1 MSAATGERRVSL
13 ARSTAVMTAGTVL
26 SRATGVIRLAVFAAV
41 FGIAESRLP
50 DTYNLANTFP
60 NILYEL
66 VLGGVVTSIF
76 VPLFVE
82 LLEKEER
89 DRAWRVIGAIVTVS
103 LIGLTVIALVGI
115 LAAPWIARFYA
126 GRLEGADYELQVEA
140 ITFLLRL
147 FLPQIV
153 LYGVYFITSG
163 ILNAHKRFGPQMWT
177 PIVNNLV
184 LIGVFI
190 YFQQVYGAVTLS
202 SITDRQLLIIG
213 LGTTASVAPM
223 GLLLLPYLRG
233 LGRIR
238 FNLTLRHPA
247 VAKLAKLGVFVIGFV
262 VANQAGYIVIQWLAN
277 KQQGA
282 YSAYISAMTF
292 FLMPIGLFVWSIT
305 TALVPSLSEH
315 ATNGRWQD
323 FRDQVAVGIRSL
335 LFLMLPAALG
345 YLVLGELIVRVL
357 LEHGLATGAST
368 ELVTDVLRFF
378 VLGLVQFSVFQLF
391 VRAFYAMQNTKT
403 PFFVNVVVVVVN
415 VALAI
420 PMFVWFE
427 VRGIAAAQA
436 IANTVGMVVLG
447 ILLARK
453 LGGFKGSELPSAA
466 TRIAI
471 AAGGMTALVW
481 GGLFVAERLLEAP
494 GFAGSVV
501 ILSILVVAGA
511 ASYLGLAQVARVKEL
526 DYVRSLVRRRGAEPG
541 EVPA

>member
-1 MSAATGERRVSL
+1 
-13 ARSTAVMTAGTVL
+13 MTAGTVL

-76 VPLFVE
+76 VPLFIE

-89 DRAWRVIGAIVTVS
+89 ERAWQVISAILTVS
-103 LIGLTVIALVGI
+103 LIGLTVISLIGV
-115 LAAPWIARFYA
+115 LAAPAIARFYA
-126 GRLEGADYELQVEA
+126 GRLEGPDYELQVEA
-140 ITFLLRL
+140 ITLLLRL

-202 SITDRQLLIIG
+202 SITDTQLLIIG

-223 GLLLLPYLRG
+223 GLLLVPYLRK

-238 FNLTLRHPA
+238 FTVALRHPS
-247 VAKLAKLGVFVIGFV
+247 VTKLAKLGVFVIGFV

-282 YSAYISAMTF
+282 YSVYISAMTF

-315 ATNGRWQD
+315 ATNGRWEE
-323 FRDQVAVGIRSL
+323 FKDQVAVGIRAL
-335 LFLMLPAALG
+335 VFLMLPAALG
-345 YLVLGELIVRVL
+345 YLVLGGLIVRL
-357 LEHGLATGAST
+357 LLQHGLATEASS
-368 ELVTDVLRFF
+368 ELVTDVLRLF

-391 VRAFYAMQNTKT
+391 VRAFYAMQNTRT
-403 PFFVNVVVVVVN
+403 PFFVNGVVVIVN

-420 PMFVWFE
+420 PMFLWFE

-436 IANTVGMVVLG
+436 IANTVGMIVLG
-447 ILLARK
+447 AILARK
-453 LGGFKGSELPSAA
+453 LGGFTDSALGVA
-466 TRIAI
+466 TGRIAVA
-471 AAGGMTALVW
+471 AAGMTILVG
-481 GGLFVAERLLEAP
+481 GGLYAAERIFEAP
-494 GFAGSVV
+494 GFVGR
-501 ILSILVVAGA
+501 LVVLAVLVTVGAGA
-511 ASYLGLAQVARVKEL
+511 YLGLAHLANVREL
-526 DYVRSLVRRRGAEPG
+526 DYVRSLVRRRGAGPG
-541 EVPA
+541 EAPT